1 MACGDRLIHP
11 SYRAGLLAMA
21 ALAIAVT
28 GCRQDMHDQ
37 PKFLPQRG
45 TNFFADSRSART
57 QVPGTVARSQGDAD
71 SYFVTGLIAGKEGDG
86 IPFPA
91 TPVLL
96 ARGQE
101 RYNIYCS
108 PCHSR
113 VGNGEGMIVQRGYYQ
128 AANFHTERLR
138 QAPLGHFVSVM
149 LNGYGA
155 MPTYGSELPPADRW
169 AVAAYIRALQL
180 SQDAKPADAPDR
192 ATFVPLKQIARQQGL
207 SEALVKNRWG
217 IRAANAPIAIP
228 TPAQQIKPEASSQT
242 VESKTVLPSLSA
254 ENKSIASA
262 GNNQPV
268 TRQTGPPANSEP
280 AGDAIA
286 GKQVYAAD
294 CQMCHQASRA
304 GNPPIIPSLL
314 DIISRVGQEHV
325 RDVVMNGVPEGRPPM
340 PAYGDR
346 LSPTEIDNLI
356 AYLRSAK

>member
-1 MACGDRLIHP
+1 
-11 SYRAGLLAMA
+11 MA
-21 ALAIAVT
+21 ALAITVT
-28 GCRQDMHDQ
+28 GCRQDMQDQ

-45 TNFFADSRSART
+45 TSFFADGRSART
-57 QVPGTVARSQGDAD
+57 EVPGTVARSQGNTD
-71 SYFVTGLIAGKEGDG
+71 SYFVTGLIDGKEGDDM
-86 IPFPA
+86 PFPA

-128 AANFHTERLR
+128 SANFHTERLR

-180 SQDAKPADAPDR
+180 SQHAKPADAPKE
-192 ATFVPLKQIARQQGL
+192 ATFAPLKQIAVQQGL
-207 SEALVKNRWG
+207 SEALLKNQWG
-217 IRAANAPIAIP
+217 IQAAHAPSAIAAA
-228 TPAQQIKPEASSQT
+228 AQQIKPEASSQT
-242 VESKTVLPSLSA
+242 VQSKTVLPSLSG
-254 ENKSIASA
+254 ENKSTASTRS
-262 GNNQPV
+262 NKPV
-268 TRQTGPPANSEP
+268 TRQTGPPANSAP

-294 CQMCHQASRA
+294 CQICHQASRA
-304 GNPPIIPSLL
+304 GNPPIMPSLL

-325 RDVVMNGVPEGRPPM
+325 RDVVTNGVPGGRPPM
-340 PAYGDR
+340 PAFGDR
-346 LSPTEIDNLI
+346 LSQTEIDNLI
-356 AYLRSAK
+356 AYLHSAK